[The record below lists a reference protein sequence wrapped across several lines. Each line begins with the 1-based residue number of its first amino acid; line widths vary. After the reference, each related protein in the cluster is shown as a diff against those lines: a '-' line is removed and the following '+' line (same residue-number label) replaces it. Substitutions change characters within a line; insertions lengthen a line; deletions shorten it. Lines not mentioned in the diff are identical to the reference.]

1 MLTEKDNAVQAN
13 AMETAVPADVL
24 DRIFQKLAG
33 LDKARWLRA
42 EKYIELLLAEKAALT
57 GDAEAQAKCGDMY
70 MSGNGEDILV
80 SQRMAHHWYMEAAK
94 QGHVR
99 SQLLCGEYYYN
110 RYYPIRD
117 SARAALLKAEAL
129 QWYEKAAEQ
138 GHDHGVVA
146 CASMYREG
154 KGTPV
159 DLEKARYWADRIA
172 RD

>member
-1 MLTEKDNAVQAN
+1 ML
-13 AMETAVPADVL
+13 
-24 DRIFQKLAG
+24 F
-33 LDKARWLRA
+33 
-42 EKYIELLLAEKAALT
+42 
-57 GDAEAQAKCGDMY
+57 
-70 MSGNGEDILV
+70 
-80 SQRMAHHWYMEAAK
+80 
-94 QGHVR
+94 R
-99 SQLLCGEYYYN
+99 S
-110 RYYPIRD
+110 
-117 SARAALLKAEAL
+117 AALLKAEAL